1 MNLHYEIDGQGH
13 PATLIHSGG
22 ADMRDWKF
30 VAPLLSKGYMVVRYD
45 GQGVGKSPDPADDVN
60 CVEDLKALLDYL
72 DIDETI
78 LIGHSMG
85 GQIAIDFSLEYPEY
99 VSKLILIAPALTGF
113 NYSPDFTDYMN
124 KVTAAT
130 PDIEKM
136 IEISQSASSYQVV
149 QSSKHKELVE
159 EMLRHHI
166 KRTFEWPD
174 FEMIWPEPPAADRLD
189 ELNTDTLFII
199 GTEELNDN
207 HRVADL
213 FKQMTE
219 AQILN
224 VQGGD
229 HMLTLTHPETLHHH
243 ITKFLED

>member
-13 PATLIHSGG
+13 PVTLIHSGG
-22 ADMRDWKF
+22 ADLRDWTF
-30 VAPLLSKGYMVVRYD
+30 VAPILSKDYMVVRYD

-60 CVEDLKALLDYL
+60 CVEDLKVLLDYL

-85 GQIAIDFSLEYPEY
+85 GQIATDFSLEYPEY
-99 VSKLILIAPALTGF
+99 VSKLILVAPALTGF
-113 NYSPDFTDYMN
+113 DYSPDFTGYMN
-124 KVTAAT
+124 KVTAAA

-149 QSSKHKELVE
+149 QSSQYKELAE

-174 FEMIWPEPPAADRLD
+174 FKMVWPDPPAAERLE
-189 ELNTDTLFII
+189 ELSIDILFII

-207 HRVADL
+207 RRVAEL
-213 FKQMTE
+213 FKQETDARILEVQE
-219 AQILN
+219 A
-224 VQGGD
+224 D

-243 ITKFLED
+243 ITEFLED